1 MEEWRSFRFEIKSKP
16 ASAFFWKPDW
26 NSITTYLLRYLLYIP
41 WDLWKRLVDGRVA
54 TPKRN
59 NSHLDSWTTPQG
71 HLINKHQSSLDS
83 TSRLSKKMFTWY
95 TGSPTNP
102 PTLLAARTSTAF
114 ITATVAF
121 AIFTDVFVYGI
132 IVPVIPFALTQRAGI
147 AEKDI
152 QYWTS
157 ILLAVYGAALLVT
170 APICGWL
177 ADRSDSR
184 RTPLLLGL
192 LALAGSTVMLCLGRT
207 IGVIAAGRVLQGMSA
222 AVVWVVGLALL
233 VDTVGGDDI
242 GRAMGFVGLAMTV
255 GVLLAP
261 LLGGVVFE
269 SAGYYSVWAMAFRL
283 IGLDIVLRLVMVERN
298 IAVRWDGKWEPKRA
312 AVETRAMGEDK
323 KKVVEDGHVAES
335 DGEEKRTTTKD
346 RPKGEETSSSID
358 ENNTANATANESDN
372 ELDNPRNEW
381 FHHLPPVLKLL
392 ASRRLLS
399 ALWAVLIQSSL
410 VTSFD
415 SILPLFTKTTFGW
428 NATGAGL
435 IFLPAVIPT
444 LLGPLIGH
452 LSDKQG
458 PRWYATAGFLG
469 CAPFLIL
476 LRLVD
481 HNTLDQ
487 KALLCALLALIGLSL
502 TLALTPIM
510 AEVTYAVMDKE
521 DARPR
526 GYYGRNGAYAQA
538 YSLFNMAW
546 AGGCMVGPLLAGL
559 VVNAEGWP
567 TATLILGCVSAF
579 TVVPVVVWTGGRW
592 GKERKNGRKWGEK
605 EKVVEVAEGGGEGV

>member
-1 MEEWRSFRFEIKSKP
+1 
-16 ASAFFWKPDW
+16 
-26 NSITTYLLRYLLYIP
+26 
-41 WDLWKRLVDGRVA
+41 
-54 TPKRN
+54 
-59 NSHLDSWTTPQG
+59 
-71 HLINKHQSSLDS
+71 
-83 TSRLSKKMFTWY
+83 MFTWY
-95 TGSPTNP
+95 TGSADRP

-114 ITATVAF
+114 ITTTVAF

-132 IVPVIPFALTQRAGI
+132 IVPVIPFALTERAGI
-147 AEKDI
+147 QESDI

-242 GRAMGFVGLAMTV
+242 GRAMGYVGLAMTV

-269 SAGYYSVWAMAFRL
+269 RAGYYSVWAMAFGL
-283 IGLDIVLRLVMVERN
+283 IGLDIVLRLVMVERK

-312 AVETRAMGEDK
+312 TVETEAMSADK
-323 KKVVEDGHVAES
+323 KKVEDGDVAES
-335 DGEEKRTTTKD
+335 DVDEKTTTTND
-346 RPKGEETSSSID
+346 QPREEDIPSTAED
-358 ENNTANATANESDN
+358 DNTAN
-372 ELDNPRNEW
+372 PRNKW

-481 HNTLDQ
+481 HNTLNQ
-487 KALLCALLALIGLSL
+487 KVLLCALLALIGLSL

-521 DARPR
+521 NARPR
-526 GYYGRNGAYAQA
+526 GYYGKNGAYAQA

-559 VVNAEGWP
+559 VVNSEGWP

-579 TVVPVVVWTGGRW
+579 TVVPVVIWTGGRW
-592 GKERKNGRKWGEK
+592 GEAKKSGGRTWGDK
-605 EKVVEVAEGGGEGV
+605 EKVVEEASV